1 MQREVFPKRRPK
13 YLKPDSA
20 AYANYHQHSDGQG
33 GFFFY
38 RTMGLQVRVRVRAG
52 VRVRVRVRVR
62 VGVRAGV
69 RVRVRAFF
77 YRTMGLQV
85 GGKLGL
91 EPGLGKLLGK

>member
-1 MQREVFPKRRPK
+1 MHVQREVFPKRRPK

-38 RTMGLQVRVRVRAG
+38 RTMGLQV
-52 VRVRVRVRVR
+52 
-62 VGVRAGV
+62 
-69 RVRVRAFF
+69 
-77 YRTMGLQV
+77 